1 MLEDIVLHVY
11 GPASF
16 LEMRPTLCTEVDT
29 KSPGR
34 QGLCAKI
41 SDNAPPERLPRRDA
55 CISFGT
61 VPRVPIS
68 ALKERF

>member
-1 MLEDIVLHVY
+1 MEDIE
-11 GPASF
+11 GF
-16 LEMRPTLCTEVDT
+16 TEVNT

-34 QGLCAKI
+34 QGLCARI

-68 ALKERF
+68 APKERFYTSAVISL